1 MNLLAICLQQ
11 HQTSVSEAVSTMK
24 GETDAPDLLHQLGE
38 IKGRKGSIL
47 GWLEDDRTTYA

>member
-1 MNLLAICLQQ
+1 MNLLAICLEQ

-24 GETDAPDLLHQLGE
+24 GKTDAPDLLHQLGE
-38 IKGRKGSIL
+38 IQGRKGSIL